1 MPTSTLREA
10 SAFRLSDL
18 KQAYRDDARSRALL
32 SALNSDWRG
41 GELAGEGGIG
51 FGVGGHQS
59 PACIHVQ
66 QLCGSLPAIVLT
78 TLHAE
83 LNATL
88 LCVARDREEAAYLH
102 HDLEQLQDEQG
113 PTKPLYFPA
122 SYRGRRALERQDAS
136 QNRQRAEVLSI
147 AGHPNSGAL
156 LIVTYPEALAEQVVS
171 RSTLTQNT
179 LDLRL
184 GAPLD
189 VDFLIDVLIEYG
201 FERVDFVFE
210 AGQFALRGGLIDV
223 FSYAHEL
230 PCRIELDGDSIAGMR
245 SFEPDTQRSVRR
257 MELLSLM
264 PNPAQSLPDEQRQN
278 ILEFLPDDTV
288 LWVHEPGTV
297 TERIDL
303 MHQELLQL
311 HTADLPTDE
320 VDEHTD
326 AHPPDPSRLV
336 LPQQWEALCLKHRM
350 LCLSTPTGGG
360 ARTVTT
366 SIAWGA
372 SPQPAIRKNFK
383 LLIEQMGG
391 HHAEGFR
398 NLLFS
403 DAPRQ
408 IDRLYQIF
416 EDLKAGLLFTP
427 LPGSLHEGFID
438 HGLRFSVYT
447 DHQLFERYHKY
458 NLQNRYR
465 KSESLL
471 VKELR
476 DMKPGDFVV
485 HIDHGVGV
493 FDGLQKLD
501 VNGQQQEA
509 VRLLYR
515 DGDLLYV
522 GINSLHKI
530 ARYTG
535 KEGAPPKV
543 NKLGSEQWEKLKS
556 RTKAQVK
563 DIARDLIALY
573 ARRRSIPGFA
583 FSPDGYLQNELEVSF
598 MYEDTPDQFK
608 ASEAT
613 KADMQR
619 PYPMD
624 RLVCGDVGFGKT
636 EIAIRAAFKA
646 ACDGKQVAVLVPTT
660 ILALQHFKTF
670 SRRLAEF
677 PVTVD
682 YLNRFRTAREEKE
695 VLQKVKD
702 GKVDILIGTHKLV
715 SKNLVFKDLGL
726 LVIDEEQKFGVGVK
740 EKLRQ
745 LRVHVD
751 TLTLTATPIP
761 RTLQFSL
768 MGARDLSVIHT
779 PPVNRQ
785 PVQTERMV
793 FDEERIREAILFE
806 VGRGGQVFFVHNRVQ
821 NISEMAGMLSRLCPG
836 LRVGIGHGQME
847 GEALEKVL
855 LAFIEGQ
862 YDVLV
867 ATNIIESGL
876 DIPNANTIFIN
887 GAHHFGLSD
896 LHQMRGRVG
905 RSNTKAFCYLIAP
918 SSGLLTSE
926 AAKRLKA
933 MEDFSDLGSGFQISL
948 RDLDIRGAGNLLGAE
963 QSGFISE
970 IGFDMYQKILDDAL
984 RELKEDEWG
993 AAQDS
998 ADAGAAQ
1005 VSGDADT
1012 AQVSGDAGAAQVSGD
1027 AGAAH
1032 GLGGASGETSKATG
1046 SEGGASGFSGNRDW
1060 SREVQLDTD
1069 LHALLPDNYV
1079 RSTSERL
1086 SLYMQLDNLETEDD
1100 LQQFRLDL
1108 EDRFGPLPA
1117 SGETLFDLMR
1127 LRRAGRRL
1135 GMEKIVLKKGLLK
1148 CYLLDGK
1155 HERYYQSVEF
1165 GKLLKAVQGS
1175 DGKITMKQHKNAVF
1189 LEVDAIRTA
1198 HHALELLEQWAN

>member
-1 MPTSTLREA
+1 VHTPPAPLGDAST
-10 SAFRLSDL
+10 FRLADL
-18 KQAYRDDARSRALL
+18 KQAYRNDARLRAVLD
-32 SALNSDWRG
+32 ALAPRAVEVVYGAG
-41 GELAGEGGIG
+41 GRTPGG
-51 FGVGGHQS
+51 GGGGAQAPGGGGGGGGAQATGGGGS
-59 PACIHVQ
+59 PAFIHLQ

-78 TLHAE
+78 ALHHE
-83 LNATL
+83 LDATL

-102 HDLEQLQDEQG
+102 HDLEQLQEAQG
-113 PTKPLYFPA
+113 PSKPLFFPA

-147 AGHPNSGAL
+147 AGHPDSGAL

-230 PCRIELDGDSIAGMR
+230 PCRIELDGDTIAGMR
-245 SFEPDTQRSVRR
+245 SFEPDSQRSVRR

-278 ILEFLPDDTV
+278 ILEFLPGDTI
-288 LWVHEPGTV
+288 LWVHDPGAV
-297 TERIDL
+297 SERIDI

-311 HTADLPTDE
+311 RTTDGLN
-320 VDEHTD
+320 DEAGEDSET
-326 AHPPDPSRLV
+326 HPPDPNRLV
-336 LPQQWEALCLKHRM
+336 LPHQWEALCLNHRM
-350 LCLSTPTGGG
+350 LCFSLPSSGGG
-360 ARTVTT
+360 REATASV
-366 SIAWGA
+366 AWGA

-416 EDLKAGLLFTP
+416 EDLNAGLLFTP

-493 FDGLQKLD
+493 FDGLQKLE

-530 ARYTG
+530 ARYSG
-535 KEGAPPKV
+535 KEGVPPKV

-573 ARRRSIPGFA
+573 ARRRSTPGFA

-682 YLNRFRTAREEKE
+682 YLNRFRSAREEKE
-695 VLQKVKD
+695 VLERVKE

-715 SKNLVFKDLGL
+715 SKSLVFKDLGL

-785 PVQTERMV
+785 PVHTERIP
-793 FDEERIREAILFE
+793 FDEDRIREAVLFE

-821 NISEMAGMLSRLCPG
+821 NITEMAGMLSRLCPG

-855 LAFIEGQ
+855 LSFIEGD

-993 AAQDS
+993 GPGGAADVADS
-998 ADAGAAQ
+998 VVSGMGDSVNAGA
-1005 VSGDADT
+1005 GN
-1012 AQVSGDAGAAQVSGD
+1012 AGAGN
-1027 AGAAH
+1027 AGE
-1032 GLGGASGETSKATG
+1032 ASRFAD
-1046 SEGGASGFSGNRDW
+1046 RQDW

-1086 SLYMQLDNLETEDD
+1086 SLYMQLDNLETEED

-1127 LRRAGRRL
+1127 IRRAGRGL

-1148 CYLLDGK
+1148 CYLLDGR

-1165 GKLLKAVQGS
+1165 GKLLNAVQGS
-1175 DGKITMKQHKNAVF
+1175 SGKIAMKQHKNAVF
-1189 LEVDAIRTA
+1189 LEVDGVYSA
-1198 HHALELLEQWAN
+1198 HQALGLLERWIN

>member
-1 MPTSTLREA
+1 MLVH
-10 SAFRLSDL
+10 
-18 KQAYRDDARSRALL
+18 ARSCLH
-32 SALNSDWRG
+32 SIPIGVEGNSQEKVG
-41 GELAGEGGIG
+41 LGLG
-51 FGVGGHQS
+51 FGVGVGVGGHQS

-113 PTKPLYFPA
+113 PTKPLFFPA

-278 ILEFLPDDTV
+278 ILEFLPDYTV
-288 LWVHEPGTV
+288 LWVHEPGAV

-326 AHPPDPSRLV
+326 AHPQDPSRLV

-350 LCLSTPTGGG
+350 LCLSITTGGG

-573 ARRRSIPGFA
+573 ARRRSTPGFA

-682 YLNRFRTAREEKE
+682 YLNRFRTAREGKE

-715 SKNLVFKDLGL
+715 SKSLVFKDLGL

-998 ADAGAAQ
+998 GDAG
-1005 VSGDADT
+1005 T

-1027 AGAAH
+1027 AGAAQVSGDAGAAY
-1032 GLGGASGETSKATG
+1032 GLGGTSGETSKAIG

-1127 LRRAGRRL
+1127 LRRAGRHL
-1135 GMEKIVLKKGLLK
+1135 GMEKIVLKKGILK

-1198 HHALELLEQWAN
+1198 HHALELLEQWTN

>member
-1 MPTSTLREA
+1 MPVHPSEIPGTTA
-10 SAFRLSDL
+10 GTFRLEDL
-18 KQAYRDDARSRALL
+18 QRAYRSDARTQTIVGALGTR
-32 SALNSDWRG
+32 RG
-41 GELAGEGGIG
+41 EPPVCL
-51 FGVGGHQS
+51 QL
-59 PACIHVQ
+59 Q
-66 QLCGSLPAIVLT
+66 QLSGSLSGVLLAA
-78 TLHAE
+78 LHAE
-83 LNATL
+83 LGETL

-102 HDLEQLQDEQG
+102 HDLEQLHEVRG
-113 PTKPLYFPA
+113 ASKPLFFPA
-122 SYRGRRALERQDAS
+122 SYRGRRALERQDPT

-147 AGHPNSGAL
+147 AGHPEVGPL
-156 LIVTYPEALAEQVVS
+156 LVVTYPEAVAEQVVS

-179 LDLRL
+179 LDLRT
-184 GAPLD
+184 GAMLD
-189 VDFLIDVLIEYG
+189 VDFLMDVLIEYG

-210 AGQFALRGGLIDV
+210 AGQFALRGGIIDV

-230 PCRIELDGDSIAGMR
+230 PCRIELDGDTISGMR

-264 PNPAQSLPDEQRQN
+264 PNPAQELPDEQRQN
-278 ILEFLPDDTV
+278 LLEFLPSDTI
-288 LWVHEPGTV
+288 LWVHDPGAV
-297 TERIDL
+297 TERIA
-303 MHQELLQL
+303 MMREEV
-311 HTADLPTDE
+311 LPTGTGQRDE
-320 VDEHTD
+320 EDEL
-326 AHPPDPSRLV
+326 PPDPNRLV
-336 LPQQWEALCLKHRM
+336 EAGQWQALTQKHRLLCL
-350 LCLSTPTGGG
+350 TPPNHGRG
-360 ARTVTT
+360 VQQ
-366 SIAWGA
+366 IVAWGA

-383 LLIEQMGG
+383 LLIEQMSA
-391 HHAEGFR
+391 HEAEGYR

-493 FDGLQKLD
+493 FDGLQKLE

-535 KEGAPPKV
+535 KEGTPPKV

-556 RTKAQVK
+556 RTKSQVK

-573 ARRRSIPGFA
+573 ARRRSTPGFA

-613 KADMQR
+613 KADMQQ
-619 PYPMD
+619 PFPMD

-660 ILALQHFKTF
+660 ILALQHHKTF

-677 PVTVD
+677 PVKVD
-682 YLNRFRTAREEKE
+682 YLNRFRSAREEKE
-695 VLQKVKD
+695 VLQKVKE
-702 GKVDILIGTHKLV
+702 GKIDILIGTHKLV
-715 SKNLVFKDLGL
+715 SKSLEFKDLGL

-785 PVQTERMV
+785 PVHTERMV
-793 FDEERIREAILFE
+793 FDEERIREALLFE
-806 VGRGGQVFFVHNRVQ
+806 AGRGGQVFFVHNRVQ
-821 NISEMAGMLSRLCPG
+821 NIGEMAGMLSRLCPG

-855 LAFIEGQ
+855 LSFIEGEF
-862 YDVLV
+862 DVLV

-918 SSGLLTSE
+918 SAGLLTSE

-984 RELKEDEWG
+984 RELKEDEFGSTFSEG
-993 AAQDS
+993 AQPDL
-998 ADAGAAQ
+998 
-1005 VSGDADT
+1005 GDADFAPSST
-1012 AQVSGDAGAAQVSGD
+1012 
-1027 AGAAH
+1027 
-1032 GLGGASGETSKATG
+1032 GASTDSAPSRAGG
-1046 SEGGASGFSGNRDW
+1046 EGGAGMAGAGGSGVGETVGHGGMAGAGGSGVGDGHRDW

-1086 SLYMQLDNLETEDD
+1086 SLYMQLDNLETEEE

-1117 SGETLFDLMR
+1117 SGESLLDLMR
-1127 LRRAGRRL
+1127 IRRAGRRL
-1135 GMEKIVLKKGLLK
+1135 GMEKISLKKGVLK
-1148 CYLLDGK
+1148 CYLLDGR
-1155 HERYYQSVEF
+1155 HERYYQSAEF
-1165 GKLLKAVQGS
+1165 GNLLSAVQASSGR
-1175 DGKITMKQHKNAVF
+1175 ITIKQHKNAVY
-1189 LEVDAIRTA
+1189 LETERVSSANS
-1198 HHALELLEQWAN
+1198 ALDMLQQWLHNPGVASG

>member
-1 MPTSTLREA
+1 VPTPPTADRKSST
-10 SAFRLSDL
+10 FRLDDL
-18 KQAYRDDARSRALL
+18 KQAYRNDPRTRNLLTAL
-32 SALNSDWRG
+32 SAQDSL
-41 GELAGEGGIG
+41 
-51 FGVGGHQS
+51 S
-59 PACIHVQ
+59 PICIQLQ
-66 QLCGSLPAIVLT
+66 QLSGSLPAIVVSA
-78 TLHAE
+78 LHFE
-83 LNATL
+83 LRETL

-102 HDLEQLQDEQG
+102 HDLEQLQETQC
-113 PTKPLYFPA
+113 PLKPLFFPA
-122 SYRGRRALERQDAS
+122 SYRGRRALERQDPG

-147 AGHPNSGAL
+147 AGHPDAGPL

-171 RSTLTQNT
+171 RSTLSQNT
-179 LDLRL
+179 LDLRT
-184 GAPLD
+184 GALLD
-189 VDFLIDVLIEYG
+189 LDFLIDVLIEYG
-201 FERVDFVFE
+201 FERVDFIFE

-230 PCRIELDGDSIAGMR
+230 PCRIELDGDTIAGMR

-257 MELLSLM
+257 IELMSLM

-278 ILEFLPDDTV
+278 LLEFLPANTI
-288 LWVHEPGTV
+288 LWAHDPGAV
-297 TERIDL
+297 TERIGI
-303 MHQELLQL
+303 MHQELQQM
-311 HTADLPTDE
+311 HTADPSNQVYEDE
-320 VDEHTD
+320 IE
-326 AHPPDPSRLV
+326 AHPPDPNRLV
-336 LPQQWEALCLKHRM
+336 QSRQWESHTLKHRL
-350 LCLSTPTGGG
+350 LCQSPPSAGRQVDSTLS
-360 ARTVTT
+360 
-366 SIAWGA
+366 WGA
-372 SPQPAIRKNFK
+372 SPQSAIRKNFK
-383 LLIEQMGG
+383 LLIEQMNG
-391 HHAEGFR
+391 HEASGYR

-438 HGLRFSVYT
+438 HDLKFSVYT

-501 VNGQQQEA
+501 INGQQQEA

-530 ARYTG
+530 ARYSG
-535 KEGAPPKV
+535 KEGVPPKV

-556 RTKAQVK
+556 RTKAKVK

-573 ARRRSIPGFA
+573 ARRRTTPGFA

-660 ILALQHFKTF
+660 ILALQHYKTF

-677 PVTVD
+677 PVSVD
-682 YLNRFRTAREEKE
+682 YLNRFRSARAEKE
-695 VLQKVKD
+695 VLQKVKE
-702 GKVDILIGTHKLV
+702 GKIDILIGTHKLV
-715 SKNLVFKDLGL
+715 SKSLAFKDLGL

-785 PVQTERMV
+785 PVHTERIP
-793 FDEERIREAILFE
+793 FDEERIREALLFE

-821 NISEMAGMLSRLCPG
+821 QIGEMAGLVTRLCPG

-855 LAFIEGQ
+855 LEFIEGH

-918 SSGLLTSE
+918 ASGLLTTE
-926 AAKRLKA
+926 AARRLKA
-933 MEDFSDLGSGFQISL
+933 MEDFSDLGSGFLISL
-948 RDLDIRGAGNLLGAE
+948 RDLDIRGAGNILGAE

-984 RELKEDEWG
+984 RELKEDEWRD
-993 AAQDS
+993 AEFED
-998 ADAGAAQ
+998 ADVTGGSGGDPGVADVQ
-1005 VSGDADT
+1005 SGDAN
-1012 AQVSGDAGAAQVSGD
+1012 AGDKGYS
-1027 AGAAH
+1027 
-1032 GLGGASGETSKATG
+1032 TRN
-1046 SEGGASGFSGNRDW
+1046 EGGVSVGSGGGGFAEGSGGESGSSGSRDW

-1069 LHALLPDNYV
+1069 VHALLPDNYV

-1086 SLYMQLDNLETEDD
+1086 SLYMQLDNLETEEG

-1108 EDRFGPLPA
+1108 EDRFGPLPP

-1127 LRRAGRRL
+1127 LRHAGRRL
-1135 GMEKIVLKKGLLK
+1135 GIEKIVLKKGILK
-1148 CYLLDGK
+1148 CYLLDGR
-1155 HERYYQSVEF
+1155 HERYYQSTEF
-1165 GKLLKAVQGS
+1165 GKLLAVVQVS
-1175 DGKITMKQHKNAVF
+1175 NNRIAMKQHKNTVF
-1189 LEVDAIRTA
+1189 LEVEGISTA
-1198 HHALELLEQWAN
+1198 HAALSILKQWLQ